1 MENTP
6 VSIKRIIIIYLVAV
20 AIFCLNEWV
29 SKKGDTKVD
38 ITIPEDAFVI
48 EGYVVSKRWN
58 EMWIGSISKLLAGN
72 VWLDYF

>member
-1 MENTP
+1 M
-6 VSIKRIIIIYLVAV
+6 
-20 AIFCLNEWV
+20 